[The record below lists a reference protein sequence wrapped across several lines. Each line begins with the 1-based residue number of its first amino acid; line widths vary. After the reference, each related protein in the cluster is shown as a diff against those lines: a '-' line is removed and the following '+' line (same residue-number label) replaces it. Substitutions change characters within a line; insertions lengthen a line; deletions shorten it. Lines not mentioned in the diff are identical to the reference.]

1 MTIHND
7 LNRVRSALLNLEGA
21 VLGLRAHLGPH
32 IDVLRLAD
40 DVARC
45 AADLS
50 RLEDQTSTPCGVP
63 KQAMIVIPD
72 EEYDRSMWA
81 DGDVDAEGLGV
92 PGRRA
97 P

>member
-1 MTIHND
+1 MSIHDD
-7 LNRVRSALLNLEGA
+7 LYRAHAAVRDLQSA
-21 VLGLRAHLGPH
+21 VLGLRAHLGTH

-45 AADLS
+45 AADLG
-50 RLEDQTSTPCGVP
+50 RLEEQTSPARRVP
-63 KQAMIVIPD
+63 EHEFVVIPD
-72 EEYDRSMWA
+72 GEYDESLWA